1 MLLFLSVR
9 SNFPPIFGLMKK
21 FFPLNGGV
29 PNPGSCSDLSG
40 EKWRHGYGS
49 MWSGRDLL
57 RSDQ

>member
-9 SNFPPIFGLMKK
+9 SNFPPIFRLMTK
-21 FFPLNGGV
+21 FFPLDGGV
-29 PNPGSCSDLSG
+29 PNLGSCSDLSG
-40 EKWRHGYGS
+40 ERSRLGNGS